1 MKMLIASVDGDWV
14 LRHRGDPV
22 LPIPYIEDK
31 LRKTY
36 GDKILILGTS
46 FVDIR
51 VAINDSTLSFE
62 DLQTYIE
69 DIFSDR
75 YLFDP
80 DDGEIKCAVVEENV
94 DEDEET
100 EDAYTA
106 PDKPGDGTHADFDL
120 EAFPHIKRFFED
132 SKKRRQEAAGDGQ
145 KTEEAPQPE
154 PSPLEKCLAEA
165 ERLVGAENFKELVRE
180 IATVAPRISENRTYD
195 SFTHRAYL
203 FSVNDGNGL
212 TTYLDILARTIG
224 AAGIKKINRIHP
236 VIEEKLS
243 PKPQDPAD
251 TLEPISRILRGGKN
265 GYLTILSIDIS
276 DWMNRLTDRAF
287 RELLRMAEE
296 NMDNFIVVFRV
307 PYVDKDVLERVYS
320 AISDVMF
327 LRTVSF
333 PPFTNEEIK
342 ECARRLMAEHDF
354 RMADSAWGIFL
365 ERMTDER
372 SDGSYYGLNTVQKV
386 VRELL
391 YKKQLSDARRGKN
404 DKLITKRDAM
414 QIATAHDTGED
425 GYSML
430 SRLVG
435 AEGIKQR
442 VDEIISQIEL
452 SRRDPGLGSPSIHMR
467 FVGSPGTGKTTVAR
481 IVGKILKERGVLR
494 IGNFYE
500 YSGRDFCG
508 RYIGET
514 APKTASMCRDAY
526 GSVLFIDEAYS
537 LYRGDDNARDY
548 GREAL
553 DTLIAEMENHRGD
566 MVVIMSGY
574 TDEMET
580 LMKGN
585 PGLAGRMPY
594 VIEFPNFTRE
604 ELYKIYVS
612 MLGRKFEYSD
622 DLLPAVR
629 DYFDN
634 LPDEVIGAKEF
645 SNARFVR
652 NLFERTWAKA
662 ALRCQLEKQKRVILL
677 GDDFVRATKDSE
689 FSLTARKKQ
698 NRIGFVN

>member
-22 LPIPYIEDK
+22 LPIPYIENS

-51 VAINDSTLSFE
+51 VAINDKSLSFE
-62 DLQTYIE
+62 GLQTYIE
-69 DIFSDR
+69 DIFSNR

-80 DDGEIKCAVVEENV
+80 DEGEVRFAIAEENS
-94 DEDEET
+94 DGDEET
-100 EDAYTA
+100 AGVYT
-106 PDKPGDGTHADFDL
+106 
-120 EAFPHIKRFFED
+120 
-132 SKKRRQEAAGDGQ
+132 
-145 KTEEAPQPE
+145 QPE
-154 PSPLEKCLAEA
+154 PSPLEKCLAET
-165 ERLVGAENFKELVRE
+165 EQLVGAESFKELAHE
-180 IATVAPRISENRTYD
+180 IATIAPRISENRTYD

-212 TTYLDILARTIG
+212 TTYLDILARLIG

-251 TLEPISRILRGGKN
+251 TLEPISRIFRGGKN
-265 GYLTILSIDIS
+265 GYLTVLSIDIS
-276 DWMNRLTDRAF
+276 DWMNRLTDRTF

-296 NMDNFIVVFRV
+296 NMDNFIIVFRV

-333 PPFTNEEIK
+333 PPFTNGEIK

-414 QIATAHDTGED
+414 QIAAAHDTGED

-430 SRLVG
+430 FRLVG
-435 AEGIKQR
+435 AEGIKQK

-452 SRRDPGLGSPSIHMR
+452 SRRDPSLGTPSIHMR

-494 IGNFYE
+494 VGNFYE

-514 APKTASMCRDAY
+514 APRTASMCRDAY

-574 TDEMET
+574 TDEMDT
-580 LMKGN
+580 LMRGN

-662 ALRCQLEKQKRVILL
+662 ALRCQLEKQKRIILL